1 MSINE
6 DIRQPKFENEHHKM
20 LVNIFFC
27 ADWID
32 QKIKTVLDQHALT
45 NIQYN
50 ILRILKGAGDVPMNA
65 TDIQAVM
72 ISKKSDMTRL
82 IDRLVRKALVKR
94 VVCPENRRKVDIS
107 ITAAGKILLE
117 IIHPQIKE
125 ITAQYFEA
133 KISIEEAQVL
143 NDLLDKI
150 RH

>member
-20 LVNIFFC
+20 LINIFFC

-32 QKIKTVLDQHALT
+32 QKIKIVLDQHALT

-50 ILRILKGAGDVPMNA
+50 ILRILKGAGDAPMNA

-72 ISKKSDMTRL
+72 ISQKSDMTRL
-82 IDRLVRKALVKR
+82 IDRLVKKGLVKR

-107 ITAAGKILLE
+107 ITAAGKILLDT
-117 IIHPQIKE
+117 IHPQIKE

-133 KISIEEAQVL
+133 KISIEEAQLV

-150 RH
+150 RQ

>member
-20 LVNIFFC
+20 LINILFS

-32 QKIKTVLDQHALT
+32 EKIKTVLDQHALT

-50 ILRILKGAGDVPMNA
+50 VLRILKGAKGRPMNA
-65 TDIQAVM
+65 RDIQAVM
-72 ISKKSDMTRL
+72 ISQKSDMTRL
-82 IDRLVRKALVKR
+82 IDRLVKKMLVKR

-107 ITAAGKILLE
+107 ITTEGMALLDR
-117 IIHPQIKE
+117 IHPEIKS
-125 ITAQYFEA
+125 ITVEYFSA
-133 KISIEEAQVL
+133 KISTAEAQTL

-150 RH
+150 RK

>member
-20 LVNIFFC
+20 LINILFS

-32 QKIKTVLDQHALT
+32 EKIKTVLDQHALT

-50 ILRILKGAGDVPMNA
+50 ILRILKGAKDHPMNA
-65 TDIQAVM
+65 SDIQAVM
-72 ISKKSDMTRL
+72 ISQKSDMTRL
-82 IDRLVRKALVKR
+82 IDRLVKKMLVKR

-107 ITAAGKILLE
+107 ITAEGIALLDR
-117 IIHPQIKE
+117 IHPEIKS
-125 ITAQYFEA
+125 ITAAYFSA
-133 KISIEEAQVL
+133 KISTEEAEIL

-150 RH
+150 RK

>member
-20 LVNIFFC
+20 LINILFS

-32 QKIKTVLDQHALT
+32 EKIKTVLDQHALT

-50 ILRILKGAGDVPMNA
+50 ILRILKGAKSRPMNA
-65 TDIQAVM
+65 RDIQAVM

-82 IDRLVRKALVKR
+82 IDRLVKKKLVKR
-94 VVCPENRRKVDIS
+94 VICPENRRKVDIS
-107 ITAAGKILLE
+107 ITAEGIALLDK
-117 IIHPQIKE
+117 IHPKIKA
-125 ITAQYFEA
+125 ITVDYFSA
-133 KISIEEAQVL
+133 KISMEEAEIL

-150 RH
+150 RK